1 MQHSADGRSDGSTT
15 VRVPQPGFL
24 ASVFRDLGVDGAAE
38 PDADATGRPG
48 GDPAVDGRAGDGPS
62 VPGPAGGAGRGG
74 ARPSAVDPGSAAP
87 DAGEP
92 DAAGP
97 GAGAPG
103 PADPDEAVAA
113 HARAAALTHHR
124 TVTVQAEHDRLTD
137 LLRRAALPVSAMDF
151 ESQLRHYEPRPYPAD
166 GPGTADV
173 PEPRWE
179 DFAPAEP
186 ASADPAAGPSRRLL
200 DSGYQR
206 ELAGA
211 RLAHQRA
218 LREWRTRRAEAGSPA
233 ADESRRAHEA
243 AEEARARAVREY
255 NESLEECRRA
265 YRLAEP
271 AAVESLLERALA
283 AAETATQDL
292 PAACRA
298 VFRPLTRTA
307 VLDLDLPPL
316 DLVPSLAGYR
326 LAPDGDIVPVPRPP
340 ADRATDYLRLVA
352 RLALRALQAA
362 DAVDTDEILAGVV
375 LNGWLREPGA
385 AEPLCLV
392 SVDADRDALARTRLL
407 PPETPYEER
416 DDEGVYADAEQDE
429 ALVRL
434 RQLGAAVTPDP
445 YDRAGVRPA
454 ARAGATVPA
463 ASDLS
468 ANEFAQ
474 LVRDLLTRG
483 GIAQWSV
490 RLRGP
495 AGLVATG
502 EGAPGSALPGRWV
515 VWASRGPE
523 PVAAEELVTLAE
535 AVDEESAER
544 GLRLTTGGFS
554 DEALDLAAEDGHRH
568 IHLVD
573 GDGVRELARTHL
585 GLPLAVGR

>member
-1 MQHSADGRSDGSTT
+1 MQHSADGQPDGTAT
-15 VRVPQPGFL
+15 VEFPRPGFL
-24 ASVFRDLGVDGAAE
+24 ASVFRDLGADPGPDGAEVAE
-38 PDADATGRPG
+38 DG
-48 GDPAVDGRAGDGPS
+48 GGLP
-62 VPGPAGGAGRGG
+62 
-74 ARPSAVDPGSAAP
+74 
-87 DAGEP
+87 
-92 DAAGP
+92 GP
-97 GAGAPG
+97 GADIPS
-103 PADPDEAVAA
+103 DPEEAVAA

-124 TVTVQAEHDRLTD
+124 TLTVQAEHDRLAD

-151 ESQLRHYEPRPYPAD
+151 ESQLRRYEPRPYLAD
-166 GPGTADV
+166 GPETGGEA
-173 PEPRWE
+173 EPRWE

-186 ASADPAAGPSRRLL
+186 PVADPDGAPARRLL

-218 LREWRTRRAEAGSPA
+218 LREWRTRRAEAVSPA

-292 PAACRA
+292 PAPCRA

-316 DLVPSLAGYR
+316 DLVPSLSGYR
-326 LAPDGDIVPVPRPP
+326 LAPDGDILPVPRPP

-407 PPETPYEER
+407 PPATPYEER

-445 YDRAGVRPA
+445 YARTGVQPA
-454 ARAGATVPA
+454 ARASAAVPA
-463 ASDLS
+463 APDLS

-483 GIAQWSV
+483 GLAEWSV

-495 AGLVATG
+495 AGLVATA
-502 EGAPGSALPGRWV
+502 EGVPGSALPGRWV
-515 VWASRGPE
+515 VWASRGAE
-523 PVAAEELVTLAE
+523 PVTAAEITTLAE
-535 AVDEESAER
+535 AVEEESAER
-544 GLRLTTGGFS
+544 GLRLTTGRFGE
-554 DEALDLAAEDGHRH
+554 EALDLTADEGHRH
-568 IHLVD
+568 IHLID
-573 GDGVRELARTHL
+573 GEGVRELARTHL
-585 GLPLAVGR
+585 GLPFAAGR

>member
-1 MQHSADGRSDGSTT
+1 MQYSADGQPDGTT
-15 VRVPQPGFL
+15 TAQFPQPGFL
-24 ASVFRDLGVDGAAE
+24 ASVFRDLGADPGPDPGAVS
-38 PDADATGRPG
+38 AT
-48 GDPAVDGRAGDGPS
+48 AVTGTTGDGPS
-62 VPGPAGGAGRGG
+62 EAE
-74 ARPSAVDPGSAAP
+74 
-87 DAGEP
+87 EP
-92 DAAGP
+92 
-97 GAGAPG
+97 
-103 PADPDEAVAA
+103 VAA
-113 HARAAALTHHR
+113 QARAAALTHHR
-124 TVTVQAEHDRLTD
+124 TLTVQAEHDRLAD

-151 ESQLRHYEPRPYPAD
+151 ESQLRRYEPRPYPAD
-166 GPGTADV
+166 GPAAAAEA
-173 PEPRWE
+173 EPRWE

-186 ASADPAAGPSRRLL
+186 PAAGPDAAPTRRLL

-206 ELAGA
+206 ELAQA

-218 LREWRTRRAEAGSPA
+218 LREWRTRQAEAGSPA
-233 ADESRRAHEA
+233 ADESRRAHEE
-243 AEEARARAVREY
+243 AEAARARAVREY

-292 PAACRA
+292 PAPCRA

-316 DLVPSLAGYR
+316 DLVPSLTGYR
-326 LAPDGDIVPVPRPP
+326 LAPDGDIVPVPRRP

-375 LNGWLREPGA
+375 LNGWLREPGGA
-385 AEPLCLV
+385 DPLCLV

-407 PPETPYEER
+407 PPAAPYEER
-416 DDEGVYADAEQDE
+416 DGEGVYADAEQDE

-445 YDRAGVRPA
+445 YARAGVEPA
-454 ARAGATVPA
+454 ARAGAAVPA
-463 ASDLS
+463 APDLS

-483 GIAQWSV
+483 GLAEWSV
-490 RLRGP
+490 RLRGS

-502 EGAPGSALPGRWV
+502 EGGPGSALPGRWV
-515 VWASRGPE
+515 VWASRGGAE
-523 PVAAEELVTLAE
+523 VAAEEIRTLAE
-535 AVDEESAER
+535 AVREESAER
-544 GLRLTTGGFS
+544 GLRLTTGRFA
-554 DEALDLAAEDGHRH
+554 DEALDLTAEESHRH

-573 GDGVRELARTHL
+573 GDGVRELAMTHL
-585 GLPLAVGR
+585 GLPLAAGR

>member
-1 MQHSADGRSDGSTT
+1 MQHSADGRSDGTTT

-24 ASVFRDLGVDGAAE
+24 ASVFRDLGVDESPAPDGA
-38 PDADATGRPG
+38 ATGRPG
-48 GDPAVDGRAGDGPS
+48 GGPAGDGPS
-62 VPGPAGGAGRGG
+62 VPGPAGGADPDAADPGT
-74 ARPSAVDPGSAAP
+74 ADPGSV
-87 DAGEP
+87 
-92 DAAGP
+92 
-97 GAGAPG
+97 
-103 PADPDEAVAA
+103 DPEEAVAA

-124 TVTVQAEHDRLTD
+124 TVTVRAEHDRLTD

-151 ESQLRHYEPRPYPAD
+151 ESQLRHYEARPYPAD
-166 GPGTADV
+166 GPGVADV

-179 DFAPAEP
+179 DFTPAEP
-186 ASADPAAGPSRRLL
+186 ASADPESGPSRRLL

-206 ELAGA
+206 ELAQA

-292 PAACRA
+292 PAPCRA

-316 DLVPSLAGYR
+316 DLVPSLTGYR
-326 LAPDGDIVPVPRPP
+326 LAPDGDIVPVSRPP

-407 PPETPYEER
+407 PPETAYEER
-416 DDEGVYADAEQDE
+416 DDEGVYADSEQDE

-445 YDRAGVRPA
+445 YDRAGVQPA
-454 ARAGATVPA
+454 AQAGATVPA
-463 ASDLS
+463 APDLS

-483 GIAQWSV
+483 GIADWSV

-502 EGAPGSALPGRWV
+502 AGAPGSALPGRWV

-523 PVAAEELVTLAE
+523 PVTAEQITTLAE
-535 AVDEESAER
+535 AVREESAER
-544 GLRLTTGGFS
+544 GLRLTTGRFT
-554 DEALDLAAEDGHRH
+554 DEALDLTADESHRH

-585 GLPLAVGR
+585 GLPLAAGR

>member
-1 MQHSADGRSDGSTT
+1 MQYSADGQSDGAATAQF
-15 VRVPQPGFL
+15 PQPGFL
-24 ASVFRDLGVDGAAE
+24 ASVFRDLGADQGPESGDAAS
-38 PDADATGRPG
+38 PPGPGRPG
-48 GDPAVDGRAGDGPS
+48 GETAGEGPS
-62 VPGPAGGAGRGG
+62 VPGRPTGTPAGDPGG
-74 ARPSAVDPGSAAP
+74 GPSASGSADPGSADP
-87 DAGEP
+87 SSSD
-92 DAAGP
+92 P
-97 GAGAPG
+97 GDG
-103 PADPDEAVAA
+103 VAA
-113 HARAAALTHHR
+113 HGRAAALTHHR
-124 TVTVQAEHDRLTD
+124 TLTVQAEHDRLTD

-166 GPGTADV
+166 GPTVLDE

-186 ASADPAAGPSRRLL
+186 TAADPESGPSRRLL

-206 ELAGA
+206 ELAQA
-211 RLAHQRA
+211 RLTHQRT
-218 LREWRTRRAEAGSPA
+218 LREWRTRQAEAGRPA

-292 PAACRA
+292 PAPCRA

-316 DLVPSLAGYR
+316 DLVPSLSGYR

-385 AEPLCLV
+385 TEPLCLL

-407 PPETPYEER
+407 PPGTPYEER

-445 YDRAGVRPA
+445 YARTVVQPA

-463 ASDLS
+463 APDLS

-483 GIAQWSV
+483 GLAEWSV

-502 EGAPGSALPGRWV
+502 EGSPGSALPGRWV
-515 VWASRGPE
+515 VWASRDAT
-523 PVAAEELVTLAE
+523 PVTAEQISTLAE
-535 AVDEESAER
+535 AVTEESAER
-544 GLRLTTGGFS
+544 GLRLTTGRFT
-554 DEALDLAAEDGHRH
+554 DEALNLTAAESHRH
-568 IHLVD
+568 IHLID

-585 GLPLAVGR
+585 GLPLAAGL

>member
-1 MQHSADGRSDGSTT
+1 MQHSADGQSDGTAT
-15 VRVPQPGFL
+15 VRFPQPGFL
-24 ASVFRDLGVDGAAE
+24 ASVFRDLGVDGTTE
-38 PDADATGRPG
+38 PD
-48 GDPAVDGRAGDGPS
+48 GDGPS
-62 VPGPAGGAGRGG
+62 VPGPAGAVGRGG
-74 ARPSAVDPGSAAP
+74 ASHRTADPGATGQGTADPGTADRGAA
-87 DAGEP
+87 DS
-92 DAAGP
+92 GP
-97 GAGAPG
+97 SSSG
-103 PADPDEAVAA
+103 PADPEEAVAA

-124 TVTVQAEHDRLTD
+124 TVTVRAEHDRLAD

-151 ESQLRHYEPRPYPAD
+151 ESQLRHYERRPYQAD
-166 GPGTADV
+166 GPDTAEDQ
-173 PEPRWE
+173 EPRWE
-179 DFAPAEP
+179 HFAPAGP
-186 ASADPAAGPSRRLL
+186 ASADPDSGPTRRLL

-206 ELAGA
+206 ELAQA

-218 LREWRTRRAEAGSPA
+218 LREWRTRHAEAGRPA
-233 ADESRRAHEA
+233 VDESRRAHEA

-255 NESLEECRRA
+255 NDSLEECRRA

-292 PAACRA
+292 PAPCRA

-316 DLVPSLAGYR
+316 DLVPSLTGYR

-375 LNGWLREPGA
+375 LNGWLRESGA
-385 AEPLCLV
+385 AEPLCLL

-407 PPETPYEER
+407 PPDTPYEEH

-434 RQLGAAVTPDP
+434 RHLGAAVTPDP
-445 YDRAGVRPA
+445 YGRVGVEPA
-454 ARAGATVPA
+454 ARAGAAVPA
-463 ASDLS
+463 APDLS

-483 GIAQWSV
+483 GLAEWSV

-515 VWASRGPE
+515 VWASRGAA
-523 PVAAEELVTLAE
+523 PVTAEQIATLAE
-535 AVDEESAER
+535 AVSEESAER
-544 GLRLTTGGFS
+544 GLLLTTGHFT
-554 DEALDLAAEDGHRH
+554 DEALDLTGEEGHRH

-585 GLPLAVGR
+585 GLPLTAGR

>member
-1 MQHSADGRSDGSTT
+1 MQYSADGQPDGTAT
-15 VRVPQPGFL
+15 VPQPGFL
-24 ASVFRDLGVDGAAE
+24 ASVFRDLGADGPEGGPAAGPSGARDGA
-38 PDADATGRPG
+38 
-48 GDPAVDGRAGDGPS
+48 AGDGPS
-62 VPGPAGGAGRGG
+62 
-74 ARPSAVDPGSAAP
+74 DPG
-87 DAGEP
+87 G
-92 DAAGP
+92 
-97 GAGAPG
+97 
-103 PADPDEAVAA
+103 DESVAA

-124 TVTVQAEHDRLTD
+124 TVTVQAEHERLAG

-151 ESQLRHYEPRPYPAD
+151 ESQLRRYEPRPYTVD
-166 GPGTADV
+166 GAEPDEEEA
-173 PEPRWE
+173 EPRWA
-179 DFAPAEP
+179 DYAPAEP
-186 ASADPAAGPSRRLL
+186 PAADPDAPPSRRLL

-206 ELAGA
+206 ELAKA
-211 RLAHQRA
+211 RLAHQRD
-218 LREWRTRRAEAGSPA
+218 LRGWRTRQAETVNSA
-233 ADESRRAHEA
+233 ADESRRAHEE
-243 AEEARARAVREY
+243 AERARARAVQEY
-255 NESLEECRRA
+255 NQSLEECRRA

-292 PAACRA
+292 PAPCRA

-326 LAPDGDIVPVPRPP
+326 LGPDGDILPVPRPP

-362 DAVDTDEILAGVV
+362 DAVDTDQILAGVV
-375 LNGWLREPGA
+375 LNGWLREPG

-407 PPETPYEER
+407 PPAAPYEEH
-416 DDEGVYADAEQDE
+416 DGEGVYADSEQDE

-445 YDRAGVRPA
+445 YARAGVEPA
-454 ARAGATVPA
+454 ALAGAAVPTA
-463 ASDLS
+463 PDLS

-474 LVRDLLTRG
+474 LVRELLTRG
-483 GIAQWSV
+483 GLAQWSV

-502 EGAPGSALPGRWV
+502 EGPPGSALPGRWV
-515 VWASRGPE
+515 VWASRGEE
-523 PVAAEELVTLAE
+523 PVAEEEIRTLAE
-535 AVDEESAER
+535 AVREEAAER
-544 GLRLTTGGFS
+544 GLRLTTGRFT
-554 DEALDLAAEDGHRH
+554 DAALDLTGEEGHQH

-573 GDGVRELARTHL
+573 GDGVRELAHSHL
-585 GLPLAVGR
+585 GQSLAAGL

>member
-1 MQHSADGRSDGSTT
+1 MQHSADGRSDGTTT

-24 ASVFRDLGVDGAAE
+24 ASVFRDLGVDGAPE
-38 PDADATGRPG
+38 PDGTGRP
-48 GDPAVDGRAGDGPS
+48 PAGAADDGPS
-62 VPGPAGGAGRGG
+62 VPGPAG
-74 ARPSAVDPGSAAP
+74 AVDPGGADRADVDPGDPEEAA
-87 DAGEP
+87 
-92 DAAGP
+92 
-97 GAGAPG
+97 
-103 PADPDEAVAA
+103 AA

-124 TVTVQAEHDRLTD
+124 TLTVRAEHDRLAD

-166 GPGTADV
+166 GPGTADG
-173 PEPRWE
+173 PEPRWA
-179 DFAPAEP
+179 DFEP
-186 ASADPAAGPSRRLL
+186 ADPTAADPESGPSRRLL

-206 ELAGA
+206 ELAQA
-211 RLAHQRA
+211 RLTHQRA

-233 ADESRRAHEA
+233 ADESRRTHEA

-265 YRLAEP
+265 YRLSEP

-292 PAACRA
+292 PAPCRA

-316 DLVPSLAGYR
+316 DLVPSLTGYR

-375 LNGWLREPGA
+375 LNGWLREPGP

-407 PPETPYEER
+407 PPGTPYEER

-434 RQLGAAVTPDP
+434 RGLGAAVTPDP
-445 YDRAGVRPA
+445 YDRVGVRPA
-454 ARAGATVPA
+454 AQAGATVPA
-463 ASDLS
+463 APDLS

-483 GIAQWSV
+483 GIAEWSV

-502 EGAPGSALPGRWV
+502 EGAPASALPGRWV
-515 VWASRGPE
+515 VWASRDPE
-523 PVAAEELVTLAE
+523 PVTAEQITTLAE
-535 AVDEESAER
+535 AVREESAER
-544 GLRLTTGGFS
+544 GLRLTTGRFT
-554 DEALDLAAEDGHRH
+554 DEALDLTAEDSHRH

-585 GLPLAVGR
+585 GLPLAAGR

>member
-1 MQHSADGRSDGSTT
+1 MQYSADGQPEGT
-15 VRVPQPGFL
+15 VMAPRPGFL
-24 ASVFRDLGVDGAAE
+24 ATVFRDLGV
-38 PDADATGRPG
+38 PG
-48 GDPAVDGRAGDGPS
+48 VDGSP
-62 VPGPAGGAGRGG
+62 
-74 ARPSAVDPGSAAP
+74 AAP
-87 DAGEP
+87 DGPYGP
-92 DAAGP
+92 DGSDGPPGAPAP

-103 PADPDEAVAA
+103 VQDGADESVAA

-124 TVTVQAEHDRLTD
+124 TVSVRAEHDRLAD

-151 ESQLRHYEPRPYPAD
+151 ESQLRHYEPRPYPSAGQGGAD
-166 GPGTADV
+166 ADA
-173 PEPRWE
+173 EPRWE

-186 ASADPAAGPSRRLL
+186 AGAAPDEPPTRRLL
-200 DSGYQR
+200 DSGFQR
-206 ELAGA
+206 ELAQA
-211 RLAHQRA
+211 RLTHQRA
-218 LREWRTRRAEAGSPA
+218 LREWRTRHAEAGRPA
-233 ADESRRAHEA
+233 EDESRRAHE
-243 AEEARARAVREY
+243 ETEQARARAVREY
-255 NESLEECRRA
+255 NDSLEECRRA

-292 PAACRA
+292 PAPCRA

-307 VLDLDLPPL
+307 VLDLDLPDL
-316 DLVPSLAGYR
+316 DLVPSLTGYR
-326 LAPDGDIVPVPRPP
+326 LAPDGDILPVPRPP

-375 LNGWLREPGA
+375 LNGWLRESAGT
-385 AEPLCLV
+385 EPLCLV

-407 PPETPYEER
+407 PAAAPYEEH
-416 DDEGVYADAEQDE
+416 DGEGVYADAEQDE

-445 YDRAGVRPA
+445 YARAGVEPA
-454 ARAGATVPA
+454 ALAGATVPS

-474 LVRDLLTRG
+474 LVRELLTRG
-483 GIAQWSV
+483 GLEEWSV

-502 EGAPGSALPGRWV
+502 EGAAGSALPGRWV
-515 VWASRGPE
+515 VWASRGSGA
-523 PVAAEELVTLAE
+523 VGEEEIRTLAE
-535 AVDEESAER
+535 AVREESAER
-544 GLRLTTGGFS
+544 GLRLTTGRFS
-554 DEALDLAAEDGHRH
+554 DEALDLTGEGEHQH

-585 GLPLAVGR
+585 GLPLASGH

>member
-1 MQHSADGRSDGSTT
+1 MQYSADGRSDGT
-15 VRVPQPGFL
+15 VTAPQPGFL
-24 ASVFRDLGVDGAAE
+24 ASVFRDLGVDEPGEHGEPGGPADHESPSDGAPAGG
-38 PDADATGRPG
+38 PAGPG
-48 GDPAVDGRAGDGPS
+48 GDES
-62 VPGPAGGAGRGG
+62 
-74 ARPSAVDPGSAAP
+74 
-87 DAGEP
+87 
-92 DAAGP
+92 
-97 GAGAPG
+97 
-103 PADPDEAVAA
+103 VAA

-124 TVTVQAEHDRLTD
+124 TLTVQAEHQRLAD

-151 ESQLRHYEPRPYPAD
+151 ESQLRRYEPRPYPVD
-166 GPGTADV
+166 GPAAGPAED

-179 DFAPAEP
+179 DYAPAEP
-186 ASADPAAGPSRRLL
+186 AVPDPDGSPARRLL

-206 ELAGA
+206 ELAQA
-211 RLAHQRA
+211 RLTHQRA
-218 LREWRTRRAEAGSPA
+218 LRVWRTRRAEAGSPA
-233 ADESRRAHEA
+233 ADESRRAHEQ
-243 AEEARARAVREY
+243 AEQARARAVREY
-255 NESLEECRRA
+255 NDSLEECRRA

-292 PAACRA
+292 PAPCRA
-298 VFRPLTRTA
+298 VYRPLTRTA

-316 DLVPSLAGYR
+316 DLVPSLTGYR
-326 LAPDGDIVPVPRPP
+326 LGPDGEILPMPRPP

-352 RLALRALQAA
+352 RVALRALQAA

-375 LNGWLREPGA
+375 LNGWLRGPAG

-407 PPETPYEER
+407 PPATPYEEH
-416 DDEGVYADAEQDE
+416 DGEGVYADAEQDE

-445 YDRAGVRPA
+445 YALTGIGPA
-454 ARAGATVPA
+454 AVAGAAVPSA
-463 ASDLS
+463 QDLS

-474 LVRDLLTRG
+474 LVRELLTRG
-483 GIAQWSV
+483 GLAQWSV

-502 EGAPGSALPGRWV
+502 EGPAGSALPGRWV
-515 VWASRGPE
+515 VWASRAAQ
-523 PVAAEELVTLAE
+523 PVGEEEIRTLAE
-535 AVDEESAER
+535 AVREESAER
-544 GLRLTTGGFS
+544 GLRLTTGRFTE
-554 DEALDLAAEDGHRH
+554 EALDLAGEDGHQH

-585 GLPLAVGR
+585 GLPVAASH

>member
-1 MQHSADGRSDGSTT
+1 MQYSADGQSDGTAT
-15 VRVPQPGFL
+15 VQFPRPGFL
-24 ASVFRDLGVDGAAE
+24 ASVFRDLGAEHGPDRDGAPAGAGSA
-38 PDADATGRPG
+38 PGRPDPDRTG
-48 GDPAVDGRAGDGPS
+48 AGPAAEGADPGQPGPDPA
-62 VPGPAGGAGRGG
+62 
-74 ARPSAVDPGSAAP
+74 
-87 DAGEP
+87 
-92 DAAGP
+92 
-97 GAGAPG
+97 G
-103 PADPDEAVAA
+103 PADAEEAVAA

-124 TVTVQAEHDRLTD
+124 TLTVQAEHDRLAD

-151 ESQLRHYEPRPYPAD
+151 ESQLRRYEPRPYPAD
-166 GPGTADV
+166 GPESADGA
-173 PEPRWE
+173 EPRWS

-186 ASADPAAGPSRRLL
+186 AAADPESGPSRRLL

-206 ELAGA
+206 ELAQA
-211 RLAHQRA
+211 RLTHQRA
-218 LREWRTRRAEAGSPA
+218 LREWRTRQAEAGSPA

-292 PAACRA
+292 PAPCRA

-316 DLVPSLAGYR
+316 DLVPSLTGYR
-326 LAPDGDIVPVPRPP
+326 LAPEGDVLPVPRPP
-340 ADRATDYLRLVA
+340 ADRSTDYLRLVA
-352 RLALRALQAA
+352 RLALRSLQAA

-375 LNGWLREPGA
+375 LNGWLREPGTD
-385 AEPLCLV
+385 EPLCLL

-416 DDEGVYADAEQDE
+416 DGEGVYADAEQDE

-445 YDRAGVRPA
+445 YARVAVQPA
-454 ARAGATVPA
+454 ARAGAAVPA
-463 ASDLS
+463 APDLS

-483 GIAQWSV
+483 GLAEWSV

-515 VWASRGPE
+515 VWASRDA
-523 PVAAEELVTLAE
+523 VAVTGEQIETLAE
-535 AVDEESAER
+535 AVREESAER
-544 GLRLTTGGFS
+544 GLRLTTGSFAE
-554 DEALDLAAEDGHRH
+554 EALDLTAEEGHRH
-568 IHLVD
+568 IHLID

>member
-1 MQHSADGRSDGSTT
+1 MQYSADGRPDGSATAQF
-15 VRVPQPGFL
+15 PQPGFL
-24 ASVFRDLGVDGAAE
+24 ASVFHDLGVDQDVDQDADRGPGQDPSRAPEPDLAAAEPEAAAE
-38 PDADATGRPG
+38 PDGATAP
-48 GDPAVDGRAGDGPS
+48 PGDGPS
-62 VPGPAGGAGRGG
+62 
-74 ARPSAVDPGSAAP
+74 GS
-87 DAGEP
+87 EE
-92 DAAGP
+92 
-97 GAGAPG
+97 
-103 PADPDEAVAA
+103 EAVAA

-124 TVTVQAEHDRLTD
+124 TQTVRTEHDRLAD

-151 ESQLRHYEPRPYPAD
+151 ESQLRRYEPRPFAAD
-166 GPGTADV
+166 GPGPDTEA
-173 PEPRWE
+173 EPRWE

-186 ASADPAAGPSRRLL
+186 PAADPESGPSRRLL

-206 ELAGA
+206 ELARA
-211 RLAHQRA
+211 RLTHQRA
-218 LREWRTRRAEAGSPA
+218 LREFRTRRAEAGSPA
-233 ADESRRAHEA
+233 ADDARRAHEE

-255 NESLEECRRA
+255 NDSLEECRRA

-292 PAACRA
+292 PAPCRA

-316 DLVPSLAGYR
+316 DLVPSLTGYR
-326 LAPDGDIVPVPRPP
+326 LGPDGEIAPVPRPP
-340 ADRATDYLRLVA
+340 ADRAADYLRLVA

-375 LNGWLREPGA
+375 LNGWLREPGS

-407 PPETPYEER
+407 PPAAPYEER

-445 YDRAGVRPA
+445 YARAAVQPA
-454 ARAGATVPA
+454 ARAGAAVPA
-463 ASDLS
+463 AADLS

-483 GIAQWSV
+483 GLTEWSV

-495 AGLVATG
+495 AGLVATA
-502 EGAPGSALPGRWV
+502 EGTPGSALPGRWM
-515 VWASRGPE
+515 VWASRDAE
-523 PVAAEELVTLAE
+523 PVGTDHIATLAE
-535 AVDEESAER
+535 GVREESVER
-544 GLRLTTGGFS
+544 GLRLTTGHFT
-554 DEALDLAAEDGHRH
+554 DRALDLTAEESHRH

-573 GDGVRELARTHL
+573 GDGLRELARTHL
-585 GLPLAVGR
+585 GLPFGTGRSVS

>member
-1 MQHSADGRSDGSTT
+1 MQYSADGQPDGTAT
-15 VRVPQPGFL
+15 VEFPQPGFL
-24 ASVFRDLGVDGAAE
+24 ASVFRDLGADPG
-38 PDADATGRPG
+38 PDTGP
-48 GDPAVDGRAGDGPS
+48 DPAS
-62 VPGPAGGAGRGG
+62 V
-74 ARPSAVDPGSAAP
+74 SASASAPAAP
-87 DAGEP
+87 NPATPGE
-92 DAAGP
+92 GQ
-97 GAGAPG
+97 
-103 PADPDEAVAA
+103 DEAVAA

-124 TVTVQAEHDRLTD
+124 TVTVQAEHDRLAD

-166 GPGTADV
+166 GPVAEAEA
-173 PEPRWE
+173 EPRWE

-186 ASADPAAGPSRRLL
+186 PADPDATPTRRLL

-206 ELAGA
+206 ELAQA
-211 RLAHQRA
+211 RLTHQRT

-233 ADESRRAHEA
+233 VDDARRAHQA
-243 AEEARARAVREY
+243 AEEARARAVHEY

-265 YRLAEP
+265 YRQAEP
-271 AAVESLLERALA
+271 AAVESLMERALA
-283 AAETATQDL
+283 SAETATQDL
-292 PAACRA
+292 PAPCRA

-316 DLVPSLAGYR
+316 DLVPSLSGYR
-326 LAPDGDIVPVPRPP
+326 LDPGGEIVPVPRPP

-385 AEPLCLV
+385 DGPLCLV

-407 PPETPYEER
+407 PPAAPYEER

-445 YDRAGVRPA
+445 YARIAVQPA
-454 ARAGATVPA
+454 ALAGATVPA
-463 ASDLS
+463 AADLS

-483 GIAQWSV
+483 GLAEWSV

-495 AGLVATG
+495 AGLVATA
-502 EGAPGSALPGRWV
+502 EGAPASALPGRWV
-515 VWASRGPE
+515 VWASRGAE
-523 PVAAEELVTLAE
+523 PVTAEQIATLGE
-535 AVDEESAER
+535 AVQEESAER
-544 GLRLTTGGFS
+544 GLRLTTGRFAE
-554 DEALDLAAEDGHRH
+554 DALDLTAEESHRH
-568 IHLVD
+568 LHLID
-573 GDGVRELARTHL
+573 GDGLRELARTHL
-585 GLPLAVGR
+585 GLPLTAGQ